1 MSVIKRQIA
10 IKTRITR
17 ILQGQFI
24 KENEDIPNHVL
35 LPDGTRI
42 SRVNI
47 FATIV
52 QADTS
57 SGYPALLLDDGTG
70 TIMARA
76 FEQSPQLQSHTAG
89 EIVLFIG
96 RIREFGKE
104 RYLIPEALKKIDQ
117 AWTLVR
123 AKELESLIVPEQTI
137 TQTSTQD
144 MFPKHSSPSATLLKI
159 IKSLDSGEGADEE
172 QVIAESGMLTAEQ
185 ELQKLTQQGMLFSP
199 KPGRVKVLE

>member
-76 FEQSPQLQSHTAG
+76 FEQSPHLQTHTTG

-96 RIREFGKE
+96 RIREYGKE
-104 RYLIPEALKKIDQ
+104 RYLIPEALKKISPE
-117 AWTLVR
+117 WISVR
-123 AKELESLIVPEQTI
+123 SKELETTIPAEQTH
-137 TQTSTQD
+137 TSTTD
-144 MFPKHSSPSATLLKI
+144 MSQKQVSAGTILIKI

-185 ELQKLTQQGMLFSP
+185 ELKKLTQQGMLFNP